1 MYKIL
6 LIEDDQSIREKIKNK
21 LEDWNY
27 KIVLIKDFKNV
38 ETIFIRESPDLV
50 VIDINLPYYDG
61 FHWCKSIRKLSKVPI
76 MMISARNS
84 SMDQIMAMDLGADD
98 YIVKPFYM
106 EVLVAKIK
114 ALLRRNYAYK
124 DSNLNLLTYKNLKLQ
139 LNMSRLI
146 IGEEIIE
153 LTKNE
158 MLILDSF
165 FNEPS
170 KIHEREDLM
179 HRLWQSDAFV
189 DDNTLSVNI
198 NRLRRKLS
206 EYEINDLIL
215 TKKGIG
221 YYLNESY

>member
-6 LIEDDQSIREKIKNK
+6 LIEDDQSIREKMKNK
-21 LEDWNY
+21 LKDWDY
-27 KIVLIKDFKNV
+27 TISLIKDFKNV
-38 ETIFIRESPDLV
+38 ESTFLRESPDLV
-50 VIDINLPYYDG
+50 IIDINLPFYDG
-61 FHWCKSIRKLSKVPI
+61 FHWCKCIRKLSKVPI
-76 MMISARNS
+76 MMISARDS

-124 DSNLNLLTYKNLKLQ
+124 DSSLNLLIYKNLKLQ
-139 LNMSRLI
+139 LNMSQLI
-146 IGEEIIE
+146 IGEKIIE

-158 MLILDSF
+158 MVILDLL
-165 FNEPS
+165 FNEPN
-170 KIHEREDLM
+170 KIHERNDLM
-179 HRLWQSDAFV
+179 NRLWQSDAFV

-198 NRLRRKLS
+198 NRLRKKLLD
-206 EYEINDLIL
+206 YEIKDLIL

>member
-6 LIEDDQSIREKIKNK
+6 LVEDDQSIREKINNK
-21 LEDWNY
+21 LADWNY
-27 KIVLIKDFKNV
+27 SVTSVKDFKNI
-38 ETIFIRESPDLV
+38 EEIFIQESSDL
-50 VIDINLPYYDG
+50 IILDINLPCYDG
-61 FHWCKSIRKLSKVPI
+61 FHWCKNIRRISKVPI
-76 MMISARNS
+76 MMVSARDS
-84 SMDQIMAMDLGADD
+84 AMDQIMAMDLGADD

-106 EVLVAKIK
+106 EVLIAKIK
-114 ALLRRNYAYK
+114 ALLRRNYAYQ
-124 DSNLNLLTYKNLKLQ
+124 DASLNILVYKNLKLQ
-139 LNMSRLI
+139 LNMSQLI
-146 IGEEIIE
+146 IGKDTVE

-158 MLILDSF
+158 MIILETF
-165 FNEPS
+165 FNEPN
-170 KIHEREDLM
+170 KIHERSDLM

-206 EYEINDLIL
+206 NDQINDLIL

>member
-1 MYKIL
+1 MYKLL

-27 KIVLIKDFKNV
+27 NIILIEDFKNI
-38 ETIFIRESPDLV
+38 ESIFIRESPDLV
-50 VIDINLPYYDG
+50 IIDINLPYYDG

-76 MMISARNS
+76 MMISARDS

-124 DSNLNLLTYKNLKLQ
+124 DSSLNILTYKNLKLQ
-139 LNMSRLI
+139 LNMSQLI
-146 IGEEIIE
+146 MGEEIIE

-158 MLILDSF
+158 MVILDSF
-165 FNEPS
+165 FNEPNR
-170 KIHEREDLM
+170 IHDRSDLM

-198 NRLRRKLS
+198 NRLRKKLS
-206 EYEINDLIL
+206 DYKINDLIL

>member
-1 MYKIL
+1 MYKLL
-6 LIEDDQSIREKIKNK
+6 LIEDDQSIQDKIKNK
-21 LEDWNY
+21 LEDWDY
-27 KIVLIKDFKNV
+27 KVILIEDFKNI
-38 ETIFIRESPDLV
+38 ESIFISESPDL
-50 VIDINLPYYDG
+50 IILDINLPYFDG
-61 FHWCKSIRKLSKVPI
+61 FYWCKCIRKLSKVPI
-76 MMISARNS
+76 MMISARDS

-124 DSNLNLLTYKNLKLQ
+124 DSSLNVLTYKNLKLQ
-139 LNMSRLI
+139 LNMSQLI
-146 IGEEIIE
+146 IGEKIIE

-158 MLILDSF
+158 MVILDSF
-165 FNEPS
+165 FNDPNR
-170 KIHEREDLM
+170 IHNRSDLM

-198 NRLRRKLS
+198 NRLRKKLS
-206 EYEINDLIL
+206 EHQINDLIL

>member
-1 MYKIL
+1 MYKLL

-27 KIVLIKDFKNV
+27 NIVLIEDFKNI
-38 ETIFIRESPDLV
+38 EEIFIRESPDLV
-50 VIDINLPYYDG
+50 IIDINLPYYDG

-76 MMISARNS
+76 MMISARDS

-124 DSNLNLLTYKNLKLQ
+124 DYSLNILTYKNLKLQ
-139 LNMSRLI
+139 LNMSQLI
-146 IGEEIIE
+146 MGDEIIE

-158 MLILDSF
+158 MVILDSF
-165 FNEPS
+165 FNEPNR
-170 KIHEREDLM
+170 IHNRSDLM
-179 HRLWQSDAFV
+179 HQLWQSDAFV

-198 NRLRRKLS
+198 NRLRKKLS
-206 EYEINDLIL
+206 DYKINDLIL

>member
-1 MYKIL
+1 
-6 LIEDDQSIREKIKNK
+6 
-21 LEDWNY
+21 
-27 KIVLIKDFKNV
+27 
-38 ETIFIRESPDLV
+38 
-50 VIDINLPYYDG
+50 
-61 FHWCKSIRKLSKVPI
+61 
-76 MMISARNS
+76 MMISARDS

-124 DSNLNLLTYKNLKLQ
+124 DSSLNLLTYESLKLQ
-139 LNMSRLI
+139 LSMSQLI
-146 IGEEIIE
+146 NGDEIIE

-158 MLILDSF
+158 MVILESF
-165 FNEPS
+165 FNDPNR
-170 KIHEREDLM
+170 IHERSELM

-198 NRLRRKLS
+198 NRLRKKLS
-206 EYEINDLIL
+206 DYQIKDLIL

-221 YYLNESY
+221 YYLNESF

>member
-6 LIEDDQSIREKIKNK
+6 LIEDDQSIRDKIKNK
-21 LEDWNY
+21 LEDWDY
-27 KIVLIKDFKNV
+27 KITQIKDFKNV
-38 ETIFIRESPDLV
+38 EEIFISDSPDLV
-50 VIDINLPYYDG
+50 MIDINLPYYDG
-61 FHWCKSIRKLSKVPI
+61 FHWCKCIRKLSKVPI
-76 MMISARNS
+76 MMISARDS

-124 DSNLNLLTYKNLKLQ
+124 DSSLNLLTYESLKLQ
-139 LNMSRLI
+139 LSMSQLI
-146 IGEEIIE
+146 NGDEIIE

-158 MLILDSF
+158 MVILESF
-165 FNEPS
+165 FNDPNR
-170 KIHEREDLM
+170 IHERSELM

-198 NRLRRKLS
+198 NRLRKKLS
-206 EYEINDLIL
+206 DYQIKDLIL

-221 YYLNESY
+221 YYLNESF

>member
-1 MYKIL
+1 MYKLL

-21 LEDWNY
+21 LEDWDYN
-27 KIVLIKDFKNV
+27 IILIEDFKNV
-38 ETIFIRESPDLV
+38 EEIFIRESPDLV
-50 VIDINLPYYDG
+50 IIDINLPYYDG

-76 MMISARNS
+76 MMISARDS

-124 DSNLNLLTYKNLKLQ
+124 DSSLNILTYKNLKLQ
-139 LNMSRLI
+139 LNMSQLI

-158 MLILDSF
+158 MVILDSF
-165 FNEPS
+165 FNEPN
-170 KIHEREDLM
+170 KIHERSDLM
-179 HRLWQSDAFV
+179 NRLWQSDAFV

-198 NRLRRKLS
+198 NRLRKKIS
-206 EYEINDLIL
+206 NYHIDDLIL

-221 YYLNESY
+221 YYLNESF